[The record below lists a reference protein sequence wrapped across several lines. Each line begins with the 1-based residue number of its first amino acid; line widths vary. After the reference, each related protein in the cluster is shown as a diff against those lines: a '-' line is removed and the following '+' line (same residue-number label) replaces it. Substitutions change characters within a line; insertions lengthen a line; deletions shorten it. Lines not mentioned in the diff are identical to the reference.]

1 MSSTKQFSISAI
13 VKRAHLHPPL
23 VFTQS
28 QRTRSQA
35 FINRRESRA
44 ESLINRKGFF
54 NIHLTHFV
62 HMHFS
67 RVESSKLKRRVMW
80 CGWKLRLRF
89 ASCHENRNA
98 KTQFAVNMKQA
109 SDSRGSKS
117 DTATKLTETYILVSS
132 LLAQTRSQLIK
143 AGVKLLIQSKRKNSG
158 SSSCDADYR
167 PPPPKIRSISASSP
181 VSRNIAIPCEEPS
194 PIMSPKEEPSPFEL
208 DSFNFKTDSNSSCD
222 EDDSEHK
229 FSANKHEVIKVN

>member
-1 MSSTKQFSISAI
+1 
-13 VKRAHLHPPL
+13 
-23 VFTQS
+23 
-28 QRTRSQA
+28 
-35 FINRRESRA
+35 
-44 ESLINRKGFF
+44 
-54 NIHLTHFV
+54 
-62 HMHFS
+62 MHFS
-67 RVESSKLKRRVMW
+67 RESSKLKRRLMW

-181 VSRNIAIPCEEPS
+181 VSRNIAIPCELPS

-222 EDDSEHK
+222 DDDSEPK